1 MNHAHKPTYSKS
13 LFDIWLA
20 IVTILYIVIF
30 ALTPMIFD
38 DYTYTLGT
46 ASITS
51 AAEKVSAIWEI
62 SKNHWY
68 NDTGRLCNLLSPIF
82 LGLLPKLVFSVISG
96 GFILMS
102 VMLMCRLAGV
112 KRGSTGSWI
121 IALLVTFTLPWF
133 DYMFSVIFAINY
145 VWPSALTLL
154 IVYWLSDRD
163 KVKSELSTV
172 QFSGMCITALLAGW
186 MHEGFSL
193 PVIAGVLTLW
203 VTRIQRPNKKNM
215 ILFAFY
221 LVGTLLIIIS
231 PALWTRTANSESLF
245 MRMSLM
251 EQILHGIGFNVMFF
265 IFCAFL
271 IICSFKRSFRNILD
285 ENKKLKS
292 ITVFVASSS
301 VVASLIF
308 YLFYT
313 GPRMGWYATQFCSIG
328 IVALGHGL
336 FPPVKRVTGYIINS
350 LIATVIIA
358 NLTAA
363 VVEQKKLY
371 DENKEIVNLFLQSSD
386 GEVYYDNISTH
397 VSLSFMKSSMRNFN
411 EYMPMALF
419 SKYWRED
426 ENVMLSLLPSKL
438 HNFTSDRVSACG
450 SDSTLYL
457 KDGLLLSRDSIPDN
471 YSKILINTPQ
481 MGWIESRLRPRC
493 FTAADGSRWIL
504 IVPHVTLMTGCRVT
518 DAKWKENKK

>member
-1 MNHAHKPTYSKS
+1 MNHAHKLTNSKS

-51 AAEKVSAIWEI
+51 TLEKASAIWEI
-62 SKNHWY
+62 CKSHWHH
-68 NDTGRLCNLLSPIF
+68 DTGRLCNLLSPIF

-96 GFILMS
+96 IFIWMS
-102 VMLMCRLAGV
+102 VRLMCCLADV
-112 KRGSTGSWI
+112 RRGSTGSWI
-121 IALLVTFTLPWF
+121 IVLLVTFTLPWF

-154 IVYWLSDRD
+154 IVYWLLNWDTIKR
-163 KVKSELSTV
+163 ELSAGQLT
-172 QFSGMCITALLAGW
+172 GMCITALLSGW
-186 MHEGFSL
+186 MHEGFSI
-193 PVIAGVLTLW
+193 PVIAGMLTLW
-203 VTRIQRPNKKNM
+203 VVQKHCPDKREI

-245 MRMSLM
+245 SRMSLM
-251 EQILHGIGFNVMFF
+251 EQILHGVGFNIMFF
-265 IFCAFL
+265 IFFTFL
-271 IICSFKRSFRNILD
+271 IICSLKRRFRDILN

-292 ITVFVASSS
+292 LTIFVTASSLVASI
-301 VVASLIF
+301 IF

-328 IVALGHGL
+328 IVALGHNL
-336 FPPVKRVTGYIINS
+336 FPPMKRTSGYIVDS
-350 LIATVIIA
+350 LIATLIIT
-358 NLTAA
+358 NLTTA
-363 VVEQKKLY
+363 VIEQKNLY
-371 DENKEIVNLFLQSSD
+371 DENKEIVNLFLQSPN
-386 GEVYYDNISTH
+386 GEVYYDNIPTH
-397 VSLSFMKSSMRNFN
+397 VSMSFLKSSMRNFN

-419 SKYWRED
+419 SEYWRENED
-426 ENVMLSLLPSKL
+426 VMLSLLPSKL
-438 HNFTSDRVSACG
+438 HNFTADRVSVCG

-457 KDGLLLSRDSIPDN
+457 KDGLLLSRDSVPDN
-471 YSKILINTPQ
+471 YSKILINTPE
-481 MGWIESRLRPRC
+481 MGWVESRLRPRC
-493 FTAADGSRWIL
+493 FTAADSTRWIL
-504 IVPHVTLMTGCRVT
+504 IVPHVTLMTGCSVT
-518 DAKWKENKK
+518 DAKWKYNVK

>member
-1 MNHAHKPTYSKS
+1 MNHAYKPTYSKS

-20 IVTILYIVIF
+20 IVTILYIVVF

-82 LGLLPKLVFSVISG
+82 LGLLPKLVFSIISG

-112 KRGSTGSWI
+112 KRGSTGSWV
-121 IALLVTFTLPWF
+121 IALLVTFALPWF

-154 IVYWLSDRD
+154 IVYWFLNRNTI
-163 KVKSELSTV
+163 KSELSTGV
-172 QFSGMCITALLAGW
+172 FSGMCITALLAGW

-203 VTRIQRPNKKNM
+203 VTRIQRPDKKNM

-271 IICSFKRSFRNILD
+271 IICSFKRSFRNILN

-313 GPRMGWYATQFCSIG
+313 GPRMGWYA
-328 IVALGHGL
+328 
-336 FPPVKRVTGYIINS
+336 
-350 LIATVIIA
+350 
-358 NLTAA
+358 
-363 VVEQKKLY
+363 
-371 DENKEIVNLFLQSSD
+371 
-386 GEVYYDNISTH
+386 
-397 VSLSFMKSSMRNFN
+397 
-411 EYMPMALF
+411 
-419 SKYWRED
+419 
-426 ENVMLSLLPSKL
+426 
-438 HNFTSDRVSACG
+438 
-450 SDSTLYL
+450 
-457 KDGLLLSRDSIPDN
+457 
-471 YSKILINTPQ
+471 
-481 MGWIESRLRPRC
+481 
-493 FTAADGSRWIL
+493 
-504 IVPHVTLMTGCRVT
+504 
-518 DAKWKENKK
+518 